1 MSKQESGT
9 PVKIGPDAWVG
20 VGAIVRPGAKI
31 SHKAIIGAGSV
42 IATGNPYRVAREFTE

>member
-20 VGAIVRPGAKI
+20 VGAIVCPGAKI
-31 SHKAIIGAGSV
+31 GYKAIIGAGSV
-42 IATGNPYRVAREFTE
+42 VTRDIPVG